1 MNKKEDLFIFI
12 IFVVGIIGVIAFNVW
27 VSTEDRQITET
38 KARCKSLGGEMGY
51 LKCYKNG
58 KEV

>member
-27 VSTEDRQITET
+27 VSTEERQISEAE
-38 KARCKSLGGEMGY
+38 ARCKSLGCERGY
-51 LKCYKNG
+51 SKCYKDG